1 MTKLQSW
8 MIAGLGAFA
17 LAAGVLISTGALTS
31 AQSNEPTPTP
41 QAAGGTG
48 DGTSPTPAPSTPQSG
63 GEHGCGGGAGYQVK
77 AAAAEV
83 LGISEDELRTQLMS
97 GQTLAQIAE
106 AHGMS
111 TADFKA
117 ALKEKITADLQAEL
131 DAGNIT
137 QNQFNEQTANLDA
150 KLDSIINSEGGLRFH
165 GRSADS
171 GSGGTGTRFRAPLG
185 RAPAGSGT

>member
-41 QAAGGTG
+41 QATEGADGGS
-48 DGTSPTPAPSTPQSG
+48 SPTPAPSNSPKAG
-63 GEHGCGGGAGYQVK
+63 AERGCGGANYQVK
-77 AAAAEV
+77 EAAAEV
-83 LGISEDELRTQLMS
+83 LGLREDELRTQLMS

-106 AHGMS
+106 AQGM
-111 TADFKA
+111 TVDDFKA

-137 QNQFNEQTANLDA
+137 QEKFDAKTANLDA

-165 GRSADS
+165 SRGADS
-171 GSGGTGTRFRAPLG
+171 GSGGTGTRFRAPFERG
-185 RAPAGSGT
+185 TAGSGT